1 MPAELS
7 TSAQQGSWEDLL
19 EQYLT
24 CERLKRGQIVTGTVI
39 QVTDDHV
46 LVDIGAKCEG
56 IVSAADLR
64 ELAPEAMADVRLG
77 AEVMVYVVTPEDKKG
92 NTVLSLARAQAMR
105 DWQASQQ
112 MMESQET
119 IECAVVGS
127 NKGGVLVDIGRL
139 RGFVPGSQLAPA
151 HAVARSSSAA
161 DDDDRWSSLMG
172 EMLTLQVI
180 EVDQAR
186 NRLILSERAAI
197 RDWRKS
203 QREKLFNELTA
214 GEVCQGKVIN
224 LADFGAFV
232 DIGGVDGLVHL
243 SELSWQRVEHPSKV
257 LSVGQTVEVYVL
269 NVDRERQRVALSIKR
284 LLSDPW
290 SSAEEKYKPGQLVE
304 GTITRLTKWGAFA
317 QIVGDE
323 SIEGLIHISELDDRH
338 ITHPREVVEPKQV
351 VTLRVL
357 SVESARHR
365 LALSLKQASSG
376 EFMEQDLAAALKADS
391 PDAGESVLSVALT
404 GALDGPE
411 QGRPENEVA

>member
-1 MPAELS
+1 MPAELL

-19 EQYLT
+19 EEYLT

-39 QVTDDHV
+39 QVTKDHV

-56 IVSAADLR
+56 IVSAVDLQ
-64 ELAPEAMADVRLG
+64 ELAPEALADVYVG

-112 MMESQET
+112 MMENQET
-119 IECAVVGS
+119 IESEVVDH
-127 NKGGVLVDIGRL
+127 NKGGVLVDVGRL

-151 HAVARSSSAA
+151 HAIARSSSSAH
-161 DDDDRWSSLMG
+161 DDDRWADLMG
-172 EMLTLQVI
+172 DVLTLQVI
-180 EVDQAR
+180 EVDQSR

-197 RDWRKS
+197 RDLRKS
-203 QREKLFNELTA
+203 QRDKLLNELTT
-214 GEVCQGKVIN
+214 GEVRQGKVIN

-257 LSVGQTVEVYVL
+257 LSVGQDVEVYVL

-304 GTITRLTKWGAFA
+304 GKITRLTKWGAFA

-338 ITHPREVVEPKQV
+338 IAHPREVVEPKQV

-365 LALSLKQASSG
+365 LALSLKQVGNG
-376 EFMEQDLAAALKADS
+376 EFIEEDLAAALKAEPADT
-391 PDAGESVLSVALT
+391 PESVFPVALT
-404 GALDGPE
+404 AGPDS
-411 QGRPENEVA
+411 PEEERSKNEVA